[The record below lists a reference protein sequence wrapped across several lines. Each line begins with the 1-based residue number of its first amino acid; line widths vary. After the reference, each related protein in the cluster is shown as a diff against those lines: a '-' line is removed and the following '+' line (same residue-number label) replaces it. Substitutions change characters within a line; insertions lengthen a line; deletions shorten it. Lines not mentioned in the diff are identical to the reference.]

1 MKTRKWTLE
10 GLVTLV
16 EALEA
21 IAFKDTQGLY
31 FGTGSLQD
39 AAGGALEEEGVLCF
53 ARHAGVG
60 LGMLVFFEALDA
72 TKAGLKPRNYK
83 RRFYPEKVRAITQDD
98 LERFRASTR

>member
-1 MKTRKWTLE
+1 MKTRKWTPE

-39 AAGGALEEEGVLCF
+39 ARLF
-53 ARHAGVG
+53 
-60 LGMLVFFEALDA
+60 
-72 TKAGLKPRNYK
+72 
-83 RRFYPEKVRAITQDD
+83 
-98 LERFRASTR
+98 